1 MLHFRKTTTPG
12 PVIDYLL
19 ITLTRHL
26 NAGERVLWL
35 VPGGSAVQIAAAVA
49 EELRAKPYPNLVIT
63 LTDER
68 YGAPGHADSNWRTL
82 LEAGLVVPGATMLP
96 ILMPGATLEATAAT
110 FARTLEGRLA
120 GADFALGLF
129 GIGADGH
136 TAGILPHSPAVTATA
151 LAVGYDGRSLPPV
164 SPGGPMFERV
174 TITPPAIACLHEAVV
189 YAVGKAKWPVL
200 DDLTHHK
207 PLSEQPAGV
216 LKQVHQ
222 VTVFNDHKGD
232 AA

>member
-1 MLHFRKTTTPG
+1 MIHFRKTTTPA
-12 PVIDYLL
+12 PVIDHL
-19 ITLTRHL
+19 IATLTQHL

-35 VPGGSAVQIAAAVA
+35 VPGGSAIAIAAAVA

-68 YGAPGHADSNWRTL
+68 YGEPGHPDSNWRKL
-82 LEAGLVVPGATMLP
+82 LEAGLVIPGATMLP
-96 ILMPGATLEATAAT
+96 VLMPGASLEATAAT

-129 GIGADGH
+129 GIGPDGH
-136 TAGILPHSPAVTATA
+136 TSGILPHSPAVTATQ
-151 LAVGYDGRSLPPV
+151 LAVGYDGRLLPPV
-164 SPGGPMFERV
+164 TPGGPQFERV
-174 TITPPAIACLHEAVV
+174 TTTPPAIARLHEAVV
-189 YAVGKAKWPVL
+189 YAVGQDKWPVL
-200 DDLTHHK
+200 DTLRTHK
-207 PLSEQPAGV
+207 PLSDQPAQV